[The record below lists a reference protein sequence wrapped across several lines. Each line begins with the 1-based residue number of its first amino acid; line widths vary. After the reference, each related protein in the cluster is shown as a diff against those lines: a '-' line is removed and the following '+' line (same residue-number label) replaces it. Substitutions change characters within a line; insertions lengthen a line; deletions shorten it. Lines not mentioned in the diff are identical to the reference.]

1 MKLLEQILTFI
12 ANYEKEFVYIILI
25 GMVLITLNTSY
36 LLYKLIIT
44 RKDIN
49 KTKEIKL
56 KNEKIQTLL
65 NSCNKSLKRYK
76 YLFIPI
82 IIPLLF
88 FATIIISGIIIKGKL
103 VLSIKFT
110 VLTVIAIT
118 MIIFISI
125 ISTNT
130 KLKEEDIFKLQYKG
144 NY

>member
-12 ANYEKEFVYIILI
+12 ANYEKELVYIILI

-49 KTKEIKL
+49 KTKENKL

-130 KLKEEDIFKLQYKG
+130 KLKEEDIFKLQ
-144 NY
+144 

>member
-12 ANYEKEFVYIILI
+12 ANYEKELVYIILI

-130 KLKEEDIFKLQYKG
+130 KLKEEDIFKLQ
-144 NY
+144 

>member
-12 ANYEKEFVYIILI
+12 ANYKKELVYIILI

-49 KTKEIKL
+49 KTKENKL

-130 KLKEEDIFKLQYKG
+130 KLKEEDIFKLQ
-144 NY
+144 

>member
-12 ANYEKEFVYIILI
+12 ANYEKELVYIILI

-88 FATIIISGIIIKGKL
+88 FATIIISGIIIKGEL

-130 KLKEEDIFKLQYKG
+130 KLKEEDIFKLQ
-144 NY
+144 

>member
-1 MKLLEQILTFI
+1 MKLLEQILIFI
-12 ANYEKEFVYIILI
+12 ANYEKELVYIILI

-130 KLKEEDIFKLQYKG
+130 KLKEEDIFKLQ
-144 NY
+144 

>member
-12 ANYEKEFVYIILI
+12 ANYKKELVYIILI

-49 KTKEIKL
+49 KTKENKL

-82 IIPLLF
+82 IIQLLF

-130 KLKEEDIFKLQYKG
+130 KLKEEDIFKLQ
-144 NY
+144 

>member
-12 ANYEKEFVYIILI
+12 ANYEKELVYIILI

-76 YLFIPI
+76 YLSIPI
-82 IIPLLF
+82 LIPLLF
-88 FATIIISGIIIKGKL
+88 YATIIISGIIIKGKL
-103 VLSIKFT
+103 VLSISFT
-110 VLTVIAIT
+110 VLTIIAIA
-118 MIIFISI
+118 MIILVSF

-130 KLKEEDIFKLQYKG
+130 KLKEEDIFKLQ
-144 NY
+144 

>member
-12 ANYEKEFVYIILI
+12 ANYEKELVYIILI

-130 KLKEEDIFKLQYKG
+130 KLKKEDIFKLQ
-144 NY
+144 